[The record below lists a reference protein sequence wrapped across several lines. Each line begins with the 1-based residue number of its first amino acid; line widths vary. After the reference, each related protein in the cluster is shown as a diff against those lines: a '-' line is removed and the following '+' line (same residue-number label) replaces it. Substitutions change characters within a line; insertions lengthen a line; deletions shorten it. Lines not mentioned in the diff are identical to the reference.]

1 MSIGQCS
8 LCLNQRPLCNSHALP
23 NSVFKSI
30 LRKNAGNAK
39 VIFYDATTPARNSS
53 DTWGAELLCKDCEAK
68 LNHKYD
74 AYGMAVF
81 RGYEG
86 RVVVHAEGVDLLSID
101 RQRLRMFLLSIVW
114 RVSVSDHPN
123 YSNIDLPWA
132 WEEELRCAF
141 DQERKIL
148 DSRFTI
154 AIYKLRDRTPVNGFR
169 NENLRDFILAP
180 VARNYGSFISVCFAF
195 LGFFVEAFLPRAP
208 TKVSKR
214 PGVVFGRS
222 SVLTVP
228 YLEVLD
234 VPEIEAIFVK
244 ALTKELDQP

>member
-1 MSIGQCS
+1 MSIGQCR

-39 VIFYDATTPARNSS
+39 VIFYDVTTPARNSS

-101 RQRLRMFLLSIVW
+101 RQRLRSFSCLLFGVFRFQIIRTTRILIFHGRGKKNCGALSTRSAKSSIVG
-114 RVSVSDHPN
+114 
-123 YSNIDLPWA
+123 LP
-132 WEEELRCAF
+132 L
-141 DQERKIL
+141 
-148 DSRFTI
+148 RFTS
-154 AIYKLRDRTPVNGFR
+154 YGT
-169 NENLRDFILAP
+169 
-180 VARNYGSFISVCFAF
+180 ARQSMASATKTLETLSSRPLQGTTVLSFPSASRSSAF
-195 LGFFVEAFLPRAP
+195 LSKLSCLGHRPR
-208 TKVSKR
+208 SR
-214 PGVVFGRS
+214 
-222 SVLTVP
+222 SVLGSSLVIIQSLLCPTSKCWMFRISRL
-228 YLEVLD
+228 YS
-234 VPEIEAIFVK
+234 
-244 ALTKELDQP
+244 